1 MSRLGVLYALKDEE
15 LNILRSLPQDE
26 RYDYML
32 EEIEE
37 SLLDTPRGC
46 ELDKAWEGIQYCLGA
61 GAWKQENSV
70 PTNIIFGGEFLVET
84 GDEIITLKNHSDVIQ
99 IVDYLHHNNLKDI
112 IRKNFHLIEEQEYSL
127 SKIELMGIYEETM
140 YWAIRLFS
148 DVLPAETHDAA
159 IRLVA
164 NSDNTEIVS
173 HTKRLL
179 TQCKKGGKR

>member
-61 GAWKQENSV
+61 EAWKEENSI

-84 GDEIITLKNHSDVIQ
+84 EDEIITLKNHSDVIQ

-112 IRKNFHLIEEQEYSL
+112 IRTNFHLIEEQEYSL
-127 SKIELMGIYEETM
+127 SKNDDTLDYLLGWSGEIQSFYENALKEGYSVIFTVD
-140 YWAIRLFS
+140 L
-148 DVLPAETHDAA
+148 
-159 IRLVA
+159 
-164 NSDNTEIVS
+164 
-173 HTKRLL
+173 
-179 TQCKKGGKR
+179 